1 MHVIC
6 KQKLSVLETK
16 QSWNTRR

>member
-6 KQKLSVLETK
+6 KQKLIILRLSK
-16 QSWNTRR
+16 C